1 MKITV
6 HEKKL
11 NESVSTGIIDADK
24 SKFNFDLVKDNVQK
38 LSSFLNKI
46 YGNDI
51 PLILGRGSSGSSG
64 FEYQVS
70 MSEPVD
76 VEIRFDT
83 TGLCSGFIYSS
94 DGNERWKINSS
105 EDMDDSLAEEIKA
118 YNESH

>member
-11 NESVSTGIIDADK
+11 NESVSTDIIDADK

-46 YGNDI
+46 YGDDI

-64 FEYQVS
+64 FEYLIS

-83 TGLCSGFIYSS
+83 AGLCSGFIYSS

-105 EDMDDSLAEEIKA
+105 DDMDDKLAEEIKA
-118 YNESH
+118 YNESY